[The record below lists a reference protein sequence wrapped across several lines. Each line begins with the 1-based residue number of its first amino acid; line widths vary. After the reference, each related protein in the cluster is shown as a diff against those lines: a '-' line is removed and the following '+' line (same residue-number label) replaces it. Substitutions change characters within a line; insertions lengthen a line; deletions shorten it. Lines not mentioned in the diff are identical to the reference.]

1 MRWYIVGFML
11 IILGIIILLGG
22 FFYSIY
28 KSDYEKEVKGGGII
42 MIGPFPII
50 FGSDTESLKFV
61 SILAIILMI
70 VSIIS
75 MILIYTKF

>member
-28 KSDYEKEVKGGGII
+28 KSDYEKEVKGGGVI